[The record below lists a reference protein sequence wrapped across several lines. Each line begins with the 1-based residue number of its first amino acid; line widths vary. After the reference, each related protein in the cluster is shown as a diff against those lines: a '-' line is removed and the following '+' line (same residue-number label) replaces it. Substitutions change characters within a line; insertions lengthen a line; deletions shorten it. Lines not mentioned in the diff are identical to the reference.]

1 MYNSKFFNTS
11 YLSTYQRFKIWRK
24 FYYNKTFLVPIL
36 QTTLLEM
43 FIFIVG
49 DYTCDVINGLESG
62 IGYRKNMDF
71 NTNRNEM
78 NIFCTSFLIMI
89 ENAYLTIRY
98 ILYINGNVMLENH
111 ASSFSWFC
119 IVIMLNDHW
128 PAFFSTYFYYLKQW
142 NFTLNHL
149 Y

>member
-1 MYNSKFFNTS
+1 M
-11 YLSTYQRFKIWRK
+11 
-24 FYYNKTFLVPIL
+24 

-62 IGYRKNMDF
+62 LGYRKNMDF

-111 ASSFSWFC
+111 ASSF
-119 IVIMLNDHW
+119 
-128 PAFFSTYFYYLKQW
+128 
-142 NFTLNHL
+142 
-149 Y
+149 